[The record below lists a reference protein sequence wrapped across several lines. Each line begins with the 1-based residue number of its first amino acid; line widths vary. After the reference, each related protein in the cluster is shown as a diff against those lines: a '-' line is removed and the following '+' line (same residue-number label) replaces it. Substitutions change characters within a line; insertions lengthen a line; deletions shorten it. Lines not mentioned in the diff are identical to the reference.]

1 MQGKTNVRF
10 FGVAVLAVC
19 AAIVVVA
26 VARIRQRKIAVVH
39 SSEYLRRVPTRRTE
53 TSPRPTPPWRA
64 AWTEDDAPY
73 REARQRIDALIAD
86 GMNPDDVLMLAKRD
100 YQLSQSESGAQVD
113 PLITFR
119 QSYASYRARE
129 YIRVHILPELA
140 EYYRPDKE
148 REYESKLI
156 EQLNK
161 RFAIITPASPPH
173 NYEYARLMF
182 LAGGMDYVDHGKE
195 KVLLGERL
203 LKKNPHDVDVKA
215 VLVEALVRA
224 NVPQNVRREYAQKA
238 VRYAVQ
244 ITHAEPDSPRSW
256 RTLATAYRGFSP
268 ANGERD
274 DDEKLRQYAEEYAP
288 RIELANRICL
298 ALAPADYGQRLST
311 NTALKELQQRVI
323 KHPLKQVKR
332 GIPAYAQGLANQRP
346 SRLNF
351 YRWNMDDTPFR
362 KIRTEIDRKIASG
375 TDPEILLQAAKQDN
389 ARKNQKRYIED
400 YEAAF
405 RFGYASYRAAEQ
417 TYYRLSPK
425 SQTIANGVLSAD
437 FSATPQKVK
446 VRDIVNEEKRRWVDN
461 QRGIEM
467 FYDVYAANSVVVES
481 LAPINS
487 YEFARLSLLLLDM
500 TGGTSS
506 EGWGIVSD
514 IKMLQKRAPHDIQIQ
529 DILARELAES
539 ADLADQQTAI
549 HYAQE
554 LASAQPASFRSY
566 ETLGT
571 VYRKIAHVPDPAD
584 DEPQE
589 NRKFRKGY
597 AAKSLAAYRKCLELA
612 PHNYAPRLD
621 IRHEIALIQN
631 SLNA

>member
-10 FGVAVLAVC
+10 FGAVVLVVC
-19 AAIVVVA
+19 AAIVVAATV
-26 VARIRQRKIAVVH
+26 RIRQRKIAVVH
-39 SSEYLRRVPTRRTE
+39 SSEDLRRAPIRHTE
-53 TSPRPTPPWRA
+53 THSPPVPPWRA
-64 AWTEDDAPY
+64 AWTDDDTPY
-73 REARQRIDALIAD
+73 REARHRIDMMIAD
-86 GMNPDDVLMLAKRD
+86 GMSRDEVLMLAKRD
-100 YQLSQSESGAQVD
+100 YQLGQLESGARVD

-119 QSYASYRARE
+119 QFYASYRARE

-140 EYYRPDKE
+140 EYYRPDKV
-148 REYESKLI
+148 REYESKLNQ
-156 EQLNK
+156 QLNK
-161 RFAIITPASPPH
+161 RSAIITPVSPPH
-173 NYEYARLMF
+173 NYESARLMF
-182 LAGGMDYVDHGKE
+182 LATNTNHTNRDSG

-203 LKKNPHDVDVKA
+203 LKKNPHDTDVKA
-215 VLVEALVRA
+215 ALVEALIRV
-224 NVPQNVRREYAQKA
+224 NVPQNTRHEYAQKA

-244 ITHAEPDSPRSW
+244 ITRAEPDSPRSW
-256 RTLATAYRGFSP
+256 KTLATAYRGFLP
-268 ANGERD
+268 INKERNN
-274 DDEKLRQYAEEYAP
+274 EGKFQKYAEEYAP
-288 RIELANRICL
+288 RIELAYRICL

-332 GIPAYAQGLANQRP
+332 GIPSYAQRLANQRP
-346 SRLNF
+346 SKLNF
-351 YRWNMDDTPFR
+351 YRWDMDDAPFR
-362 KIRTEIDRKIASG
+362 AIRAEIDRKIAHG
-375 TDPEILLQAAKQDN
+375 TDPEILLQAAKQNN
-389 ARKNQKRYIED
+389 ARKNQKKYIED

-425 SQTIANGVLSAD
+425 SQTIADGILSTE
-437 FSATPQKVK
+437 FSAAPQKVA
-446 VRDIVNEEKRRWVDN
+446 DIVDEEKRRWVDH

-467 FYDVYAANSVVVES
+467 FYDVYAASSVVVES
-481 LAPINS
+481 LAPIKS

-506 EGWGIVSD
+506 DGWGTVSD
-514 IKMLQKRAPHDIQIQ
+514 IKMLRKRAPHDPQIQ

-539 ADLADQQTAI
+539 ADPTDQQTAI

-571 VYRKIAHVPDPAD
+571 VYRKIAHVPYPTD

-589 NRKFRKGY
+589 NGKIRKEY
-597 AAKSLAAYRKCLELA
+597 AAKSLEAYRKCLELA
-612 PHNYAPRLD
+612 PPNYAPRFD
-621 IRHEIALIQN
+621 IRFEIALIQN